1 MGHDDTMCHAFGSG
15 DLALFIRGC
24 CVVISGKTH
33 ALHVYQAFKEEVRGT
48 KADIIPDE
56 NPVSLHSRLWILF
69 MTTPYHTISYHTLPH
84 HTTPHHTI
92 SYHIISYHTTSYH
105 TISYH
110 IIPYHIISYHII
122 SYLSYPVS
130 VNCALAYF
138 SPLRKLCKRFLSHQP
153 LAKQKLV
160 RAAYWKRHCCKSESI
175 AYCSCYTHLLTRLVI
190 HLH

>member
-1 MGHDDTMCHAFGSG
+1 MRLVFICLTYLAVGHDDTMCHAFGSG

-84 HTTPHHTI
+84 HTTPHHTTP
-92 SYHIISYHTTSYH
+92 YHIISYHTTSYH

-110 IIPYHIISYHII
+110 IIPYHIISYHMI
-122 SYLSYPVS
+122 P
-130 VNCALAYF
+130 
-138 SPLRKLCKRFLSHQP
+138 FLSCFCQ
-153 LAKQKLV
+153 L
-160 RAAYWKRHCCKSESI
+160 
-175 AYCSCYTHLLTRLVI
+175 CSCVF
-190 HLH
+190 